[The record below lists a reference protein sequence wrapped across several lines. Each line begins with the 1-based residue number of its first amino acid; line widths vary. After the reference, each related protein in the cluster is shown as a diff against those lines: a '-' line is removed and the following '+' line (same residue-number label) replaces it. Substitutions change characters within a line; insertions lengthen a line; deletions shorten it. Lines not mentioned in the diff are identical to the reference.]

1 MDYKE
6 PRAEYE
12 NSKISFKKLS
22 KKYNIHYKKLERVA
36 KKYGWVKYNP
46 MVPVIRVESIEQPKA
61 QRVETQEEKELYQYL
76 IKLIKTPLDRVL
88 VESYFNSY
96 KLFKALESDLDYGDI
111 NQNETLRLQQLQIER
126 NNLIKLGKDIRELS
140 WRNGTH

>member
-1 MDYKE
+1 MDYRE

-46 MVPVIRVESIEQPKA
+46 MIPVIRVESIEQPKT
-61 QRVETQEEKELYQYL
+61 QRIETQEEKELYQYL
-76 IKLIKTPLDRVL
+76 IKLIKTPFDRVL

>member
-1 MDYKE
+1 MDYRE

-46 MVPVIRVESIEQPKA
+46 MIPVIRVESIEQPKT
-61 QRVETQEEKELYQYL
+61 QRIETQEEKELYQYL

>member
-1 MDYKE
+1 MDYRE

-126 NNLIKLGKDIRELS
+126 NNLMKLGKDIRELS

>member
-126 NNLIKLGKDIRELS
+126 NNLMKLGKDIRELS